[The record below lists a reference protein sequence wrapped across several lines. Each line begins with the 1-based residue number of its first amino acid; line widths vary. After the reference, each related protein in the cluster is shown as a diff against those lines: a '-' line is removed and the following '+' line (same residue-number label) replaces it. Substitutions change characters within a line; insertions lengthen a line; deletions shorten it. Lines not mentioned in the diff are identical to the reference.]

1 MHFFIYT
8 VGSGEVIRQACKMP
22 NPLPTKKE
30 PKALLMLRGSE
41 AEHSHEDLFL
51 FFLFSFF

>member
-41 AEHSHEDLFL
+41 ADTLTKICVVLFL
-51 FFLFSFF
+51 FGAY